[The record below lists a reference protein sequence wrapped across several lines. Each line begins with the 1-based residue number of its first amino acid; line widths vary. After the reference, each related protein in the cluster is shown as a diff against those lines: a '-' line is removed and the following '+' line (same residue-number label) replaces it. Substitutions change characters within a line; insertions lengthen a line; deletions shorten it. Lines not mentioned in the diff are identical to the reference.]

1 MTTPSADSPSVK
13 VVFPTGMLGAG
24 FSPEDVQRGIDMGA
38 CAIAVDGGST
48 DSGPFYLGTGI
59 AKTAPA
65 AIERDLRILLVLGRR
80 AGIPVIAGSSG
91 TSGCDIA
98 LEALAEMAVKVARD
112 EGLSFRLA
120 KIYTEQSKPALVE
133 LLHAGRISP
142 LEPLG
147 ELDVATIES
156 CAHIVGLTGHEPIAE
171 ALDAGADVVLAGR
184 ATDTSMVAAVALRAG
199 IAPGPTWHAA
209 KTIEC
214 GSLCT
219 TRPGSGPVIAEIDS
233 RGFTVQSLDPGGE
246 CTPQTVAAH
255 MLYENAN
262 PFRLREPSGTL
273 DTTEATYTS
282 LGGGRVRVE
291 GSRFEPAEQV
301 TIKLE
306 GSALRGYQTISL
318 AGIRDPE
325 IIAAL
330 DVWTGAFLEELRRR
344 IDKVLEL
351 EPNSYQ
357 VELRCY
363 GADAVL
369 GPAETERELKHEIA
383 AILKVRANDQETA
396 TAVAKL
402 ANPLMLHMPLPGM
415 SHLPTYA
422 LLTSP
427 AEIEIGPTYEFVL
440 NHVVAVD
447 SETELFRTTFTEV
460 SNNGSHS

>member
-1 MTTPSADSPSVK
+1 MTPPTLDGPSVK
-13 VVFPTGMLGAG
+13 VIFPTGMLGAG
-24 FSPEDVQRGIDMGA
+24 FSPDDVQRGIDMGA
-38 CAIAVDGGST
+38 SAIAVDGGST
-48 DSGPFYLGTGI
+48 DSGPFYLGTGT

-65 AIERDLRILLVLGRR
+65 AIERDLGRLLVLGRR
-80 AGIPVIAGSSG
+80 AGIPVIVGSCG

-98 LEALAEMAVKVARD
+98 LETLAEMAIKIAEQ
-112 EGLSFRLA
+112 EGLSFLLA
-120 KIYTEQSKPALVE
+120 KIYTEQSKSMLIE
-133 LLHAGRISP
+133 LLDAGRISP
-142 LEPLG
+142 LAPLG
-147 ELDVATIES
+147 ELDAATIES
-156 CAHIVGLTGHEPIAE
+156 CAHIVGLAGHQPIAQ
-171 ALDAGADVVLAGR
+171 ALGAGAEVVLAGR

-214 GSLCT
+214 GSQCT
-219 TRPGSGPVIAEIDS
+219 TSPGSGPVIAEIDS
-233 RGFTVQSLDPGGE
+233 GGFTVQSLDPGGE
-246 CTPQTVAAH
+246 CTPQSVAAH

-282 LGGGRVRVE
+282 LGAGRVRVE
-291 GSRFEPAEQV
+291 GSKFDPAEQV

-325 IIAAL
+325 IIGSL
-330 DVWTGAFLEELRRR
+330 NTWTGAFLSELERR
-344 IDKVLEL
+344 IGSVLEL
-351 EPNSYQ
+351 EPSSYQ

-369 GPAETERELKHEIA
+369 GPAEPERELSHEVA
-383 AILKVRANDQETA
+383 AILKVRANDQDTA
-396 TAVAKL
+396 AAIAKL

-422 LLTSP
+422 FLTSP
-427 AEIEIGPTYEFVL
+427 AEIELGPIYEFVL
-440 NHVVAVD
+440 NHVVAVG
-447 SETELFRTTFTEV
+447 SETELFRTTLTEV
-460 SNNGSHS
+460 SNNGSHN